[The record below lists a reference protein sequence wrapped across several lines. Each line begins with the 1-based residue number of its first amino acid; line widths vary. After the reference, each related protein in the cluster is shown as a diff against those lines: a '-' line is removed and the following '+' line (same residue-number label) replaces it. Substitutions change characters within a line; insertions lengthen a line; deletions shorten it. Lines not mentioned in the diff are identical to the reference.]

1 MISQWHYILNLQF
14 MFGMTECKRVVTP
27 PWSKSETRCQLRHYR
42 VWAAHY
48 LQLLGILIYLSITW
62 PDLSYAVGLLSH
74 LMQAPHLIYLDCV
87 KWVLRYV
94 SGTMDYDILYKSTM
108 LIGLKG
114 YTDAT
119 SPATNLTDT
128 RLQGSS
134 CLSKVELSHGAARS
148 GQSSHYQAQ
157 RANTGASSW
166 LYLKL
171 YGLKEIWKN
180 FSSPSM
186 TQYWSTTII
195 LSTFI

>member
-1 MISQWHYILNLQF
+1 MKAHSHPS
-14 MFGMTECKRVVTP
+14 R
-27 PWSKSETRCQLRHYR
+27 SKCETRWRLPHYR
-42 VWAAHY
+42 VWADTISATSRKSN
-48 LQLLGILIYLSITW
+48 LPQVGTLIYLIITR
-62 PDLSYAVGLLSH
+62 PDLSYLVGLFSQF
-74 LMQAPHLIYLDCV
+74 MQTPHDIHLDCD
-87 KWVLRYV
+87 KRVLPYV
-94 SGTMDYDILYKSTM
+94 SDTMNYVFCYKSTM